1 MPILTQ
7 HVGDH
12 DGRQVHVLVG
22 VRWYQAV
29 RREAVAQGVIS
40 SFVVHQVQEGRVG
53 EIRRCYRRDLI
64 VFIILILTVI
74 CLKHEK
80 DILQHVIAL
89 LFQQRKAIIHVSN
102 TKAHSSGKGFILIKK
117 TSPAPDTSRS

>member
-1 MPILTQ
+1 MSILTQ

-29 RREAVAQGVIS
+29 RREAVAQGVIP
-40 SFVVHQVQEGRVG
+40 SFMVHQVQEGRVR
-53 EIRRCYRRDLI
+53 EIRRRYGRDLV

-74 CLKHEK
+74 RLKCEK
-80 DILQHVIAL
+80 DILQHVTASL
-89 LFQQRKAIIHVSN
+89 L
-102 TKAHSSGKGFILIKK
+102 
-117 TSPAPDTSRS
+117 

>member
-29 RREAVAQGVIS
+29 RREAVAQRVIS
-40 SFVVHQVQEGRVG
+40 SLVVHQVQEGRVG
-53 EIRRCYRRDLI
+53 EIRRRYGRDLI
-64 VFIILILTVI
+64 VLIALVLTVI
-74 CLKHEK
+74 CLKHKE
-80 DILQHVIAL
+80 DILQHVTAL
-89 LFQQRKAIIHVSN
+89 LLQRGKAIICVTN
-102 TKAHSSGKGFILIKK
+102 TKAHFSANCFI
-117 TSPAPDTSRS
+117 